1 MRVVV
6 EGNLIKAIEPQSLPL
21 PEGCQQAFGLKRAI
35 DEGLTPGPRIY
46 RSGAFLSQTSGHGDF
61 RLLSELPRSPE
72 SGLTYAEKVGI
83 TAICDGPAQVLLR
96 ARTVDAWCFPAQVH
110 GRWRRDVAARRA
122 GPVQS
127 LRLIMKDGHIC
138 KHRDN

>member
-96 ARTVDAWCFPAQVH
+96 AREQLMRGASQLKYMGGGGVMSPHDAL
-110 GRWRRDVAARRA
+110 ARCRA
-122 GPVQS
+122 CGS
-127 LRLIMKDGHIC
+127 S
-138 KHRDN
+138 